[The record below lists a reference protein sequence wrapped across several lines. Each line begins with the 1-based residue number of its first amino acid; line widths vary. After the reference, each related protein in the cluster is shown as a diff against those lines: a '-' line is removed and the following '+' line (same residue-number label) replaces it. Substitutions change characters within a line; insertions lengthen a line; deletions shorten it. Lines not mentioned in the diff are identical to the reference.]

1 MSSLLALLITAAC
14 TLASF
19 YLGVWY
25 ANDRAY
31 STGYDDGLRD
41 LIPYLPDEELKAIT
55 ESMEA

>member
-1 MSSLLALLITAAC
+1 MTSLLALLIAATC
-14 TLASF
+14 TIGAF
-19 YLGVWY
+19 YLGVRY

-55 ESMEA
+55 ESTEA